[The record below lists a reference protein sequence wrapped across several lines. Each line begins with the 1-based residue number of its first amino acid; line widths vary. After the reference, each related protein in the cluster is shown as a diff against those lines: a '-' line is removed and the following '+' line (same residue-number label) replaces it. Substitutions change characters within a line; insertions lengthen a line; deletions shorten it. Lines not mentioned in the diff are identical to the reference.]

1 MLGKLIDG
9 TLITPSE
16 MEKKKII
23 ITNPS
28 EESLKFNLGY
38 KDLIIDEEPVY
49 DEMTQYLQPIYEE
62 TDLVIIQHWE
72 VKNYSDIEEVSI
84 IESGEFINA

>member
-9 TLITPSE
+9 NLITPNE

-38 KDLIIDEEPVY
+38 KDLIIDEKPEY
-49 DEMTQYLQPIYEE
+49 NEETQYLKTSYEE
-62 TDLVIIQHWE
+62 TDTTIIKHWE
-72 VKNYSDIEEVSI
+72 VKEIPPLTE
-84 IESGEFINA
+84 